1 MAIVAILD
9 IRVIAVS
16 GGIEFLAMMLP
27 VGAKGDTIK
36 FIIVGIVQIVIY
48 YYIFRFLI
56 TKLNLKTPGR
66 GNATKLYTKGEYNE
80 AHEKGKD
87 IDLEKKLN

>member
-48 YYIFRFLI
+48 YYIF
-56 TKLNLKTPGR
+56 
-66 GNATKLYTKGEYNE
+66 
-80 AHEKGKD
+80 
-87 IDLEKKLN
+87 

>member
-36 FIIVGIVQIVIY
+36 FIIVGIVQIVNFIN
-48 YYIFRFLI
+48 YIFRIFNYKI
-56 TKLNLKTPGR
+56 KFKNSWKRKCNKT
-66 GNATKLYTKGEYNE
+66 LYKR
-80 AHEKGKD
+80 
-87 IDLEKKLN
+87 